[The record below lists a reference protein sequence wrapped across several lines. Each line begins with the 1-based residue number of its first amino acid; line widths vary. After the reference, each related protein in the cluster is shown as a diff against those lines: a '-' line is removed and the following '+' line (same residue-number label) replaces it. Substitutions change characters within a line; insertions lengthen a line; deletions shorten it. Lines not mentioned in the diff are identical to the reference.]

1 MYEDA
6 PGTMVSRLL
15 QVPQYVV
22 LTASEVMFS
31 VTGLGFA
38 YSQVSNSLFRFFL
51 LLLLLL
57 LLFMEL
63 KSSQMN
69 YSKNDLSKIF
79 GNLRKMLGNLPENL
93 RNLIQRY
100 LCNTFLLGD
109 TKILMSCL
117 TLYLTNS
124 LD

>member
-57 LLFMEL
+57 LFMEL

-69 YSKNDLSKIF
+69 YSRNDLSKIF
-79 GNLRKMLGNLPENL
+79 GNLRNMLGNLPENL
-93 RNLIQRY
+93 RNLIQCY